1 MRGNGRIK
9 ETKEETI
16 TVIQAGGEVALM
28 GMVMMEVV
36 RSANILDTF

>member
-1 MRGNGRIK
+1 MGGNGRIT

-16 TVIQAGGEVALM
+16 TVILAGGEVALM
-28 GMVMMEVV
+28 GMVMIEVV